1 MRRDYSDII
10 DRERPVSE
18 KHPPMDRMMRAAQF
32 APFAALTG
40 HDDAVRETARLTEE
54 EIELD
59 EYEVAELNRKLQW
72 LAEHKDTEV
81 SVVHFVKDAK
91 KEGGAYVKDTGI
103 LKKIDEHTH
112 TLVLV
117 CGQEEVQID
126 NFCIVR
132 YGHNQEQQRT
142 NQKTAVLEMEDI
154 RYGSVRKG
162 RKNQRENRCQ
172 L

>member
-1 MRRDYSDII
+1 VRRDYSDII
-10 DRERPVSE
+10 DRERPVSK

-40 HDDAVRETARLTEE
+40 HDEAVRETARLTEE

-81 SVVHFVKDAK
+81 SVVHFVKD
-91 KEGGAYVKDTGI
+91 TGI

-117 CGQEEVQID
+117 CEQEEVQID
-126 NFCIVR
+126 IWKII
-132 YGHNQEQQRT
+132 EI
-142 NQKTAVLEMEDI
+142 LI
-154 RYGSVRKG
+154 
-162 RKNQRENRCQ
+162 
-172 L
+172 

>member
-10 DRERPVSE
+10 DRERPVWK
-18 KHPPMDRMMRAAQF
+18 KHPQMDRMMRAAQF

-40 HDDAVRETARLTEE
+40 HDEAVRETARLTEE

-91 KEGGAYVKDTGI
+91 KEGGA
-103 LKKIDEHTH
+103 
-112 TLVLV
+112 
-117 CGQEEVQID
+117 
-126 NFCIVR
+126 
-132 YGHNQEQQRT
+132 
-142 NQKTAVLEMEDI
+142 
-154 RYGSVRKG
+154 
-162 RKNQRENRCQ
+162 
-172 L
+172 